1 MPPDPIWS
9 QLLLQVVLIAINA
22 FFAAT
27 EIAVISLNENRLRR
41 QADEGDRKAAQMLR
55 MVENS
60 AAFLSTIQV
69 GITLAGFLASAFAAD
84 NFADRLVRWLVDVK
98 HFTAIPESTLN
109 TLSVIFITLILSYF
123 TLVLGEL
130 VPKQVAMKKSDAGRP
145 DGFRCHPLSL
155 HCPQARGL
163 VSFRF
168 YQGCA
173 PPDGD

>member
-41 QADEGDRKAAQMLR
+41 QAEEGDRKAAQMLR

-69 GITLAGFLASAFAAD
+69 GITLAGF
-84 NFADRLVRWLVDVK
+84 
-98 HFTAIPESTLN
+98 
-109 TLSVIFITLILSYF
+109 
-123 TLVLGEL
+123 
-130 VPKQVAMKKSDAGRP
+130 
-145 DGFRCHPLSL
+145 
-155 HCPQARGL
+155 
-163 VSFRF
+163 
-168 YQGCA
+168 
-173 PPDGD
+173 